1 MNRKN
6 IEADIVNA
14 YMFNDYAKLNLIYIE
29 LVNLRSKLDRWFN
42 KYLDMFDEKMNSS
55 KRNDPVWRLYHAKSD
70 EYSDVIQTIKT
81 AEYYLK
87 KK

>member
-1 MNRKN
+1 MNRKQ
-6 IEADIVNA
+6 IEFDIVNA
-14 YMFNDYAKLNLIYIE
+14 HTYNDFKKLNSIYFDLI
-29 LVNLRSKLDRWFN
+29 NLRGKLDRWFT

-55 KRNDPVWRLYHAKSD
+55 KRNDPVWKLYHAKSD
-70 EYSDVIQTIKT
+70 QYNDVIQSIKT

>member
-6 IEADIVNA
+6 TESDIVNA
-14 YMFNDYAKLNLIYIE
+14 YMFNDYEKLKSIYID
-29 LVNLRSKLDRWFN
+29 LINLRGKLDRWFN